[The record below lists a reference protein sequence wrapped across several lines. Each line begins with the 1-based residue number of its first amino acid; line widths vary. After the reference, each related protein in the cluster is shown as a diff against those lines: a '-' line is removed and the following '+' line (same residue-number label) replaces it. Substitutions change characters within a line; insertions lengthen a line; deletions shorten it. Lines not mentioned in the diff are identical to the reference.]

1 MARCPE
7 EELPSQERLVSIFLE
22 GLTNR
27 ELHAALYM
35 QRHKN
40 LNQCIHDALDYD
52 DNCDRG
58 KTENDTS
65 SKASVSS
72 TSAASQVDEIIKGVT
87 EKMKQM
93 YGPPRAYEQ
102 RMVDRPYV
110 CGNCGGKHSTS
121 QCLPRAQGVAQ
132 PEAQTAQWCD
142 FHQRWGNHA
151 TENCYDRIRHLR
163 GQAMGNAANVGAEG
177 DRALPVLDR
186 QPPLPN
192 TAPVRIINREDG
204 DNQERALVPVMPY

>member
-22 GLTNR
+22 GLTNQ

-40 LNQCIHDALDYD
+40 LNQCIQDVLDYD

-58 KTENDTS
+58 KAENDTS

-93 YGPPRAYEQ
+93 YGPQRAYEQ
-102 RMVDRPYV
+102 HMVDRPYV
-110 CGNCGGKHSTS
+110 LVT
-121 QCLPRAQGVAQ
+121 AGV
-132 PEAQTAQWCD
+132 
-142 FHQRWGNHA
+142 N
-151 TENCYDRIRHLR
+151 IL
-163 GQAMGNAANVGAEG
+163 
-177 DRALPVLDR
+177 
-186 QPPLPN
+186 LPN
-192 TAPVRIINREDG
+192 ACQGHKAWIDQKIIQPSGVNSIKDGATTPLRIAMRG
-204 DNQERALVPVMPY
+204 YVT